1 MAGVTNAIEVRGAD
15 FRWSRAAGENK
26 KGAGPQPNCFLRLF
40 CGVQKKGDEDRWWE
54 DIDVGQEDY
63 KGDLPPSLAN
73 VDMAI
78 PPGSLVCI
86 IGRVGTGKSTLL
98 NGLINEAPC
107 VRGSVTVAGT
117 IAYCSQLPWIQNMT
131 VRDNICCGH
140 AFDEDK
146 YEHAVSV
153 CDMSDDMSA
162 FADGDQTEI
171 GERGINL
178 SGGQKQRVSLCR
190 AVYSD
195 ADVFILDDV
204 LSAVDTHV
212 GHHLMHRCILGALKK
227 KTRVMVLHQLQ
238 YIQHADFI
246 GVIED
251 GSMTKFGTYEQLR
264 AQGVDFE
271 QFVATKQEVEEG
283 EGNEVANDDKT
294 HKAGTPQP
302 GLATPKACHGAQNSN
317 SSGDDKD
324 KGKLTADEDRET
336 GVVRSVV
343 FFEYIKHVG
352 ALTSTMIIVGVC
364 VHQCFRISISWWLA
378 KWSTDTVDGT
388 AMDSDLPFYLGTY
401 VCLCFGQVSAV
412 AMRHG
417 VRAVGQV
424 RAARRL
430 HRLAIWA
437 VFRSSM
443 AWFDQTIT
451 GKIVNRLSS
460 DMQKIDIDLLNACL
474 FMAFVTSSLCASIG
488 VIIVNAPFVLV
499 SSCLAHSPSPSP
511 TPPVLPR

>member
-1 MAGVTNAIEVRGAD
+1 MLEQPDREPTNYTRKLSTALGAANAIDVCGAD
-15 FRWSRAAGENK
+15 FRWSRAAGENN
-26 KGAGPQPNCFLRLF
+26 KGAGAQPNCFLRFF
-40 CGVQKKGDEDRWWE
+40 CGVQRKEDEDRWWE
-54 DIDVGQEDY
+54 DIDRGGESQNSNACRS
-63 KGDLPPSLAN
+63 GAIPPSLAN

-78 PPGSLVCI
+78 PQGSLVCI
-86 IGRVGTGKSTLL
+86 MGRVGMGKSTLL

-107 VRGSVTVAGT
+107 VRGKVTVAGS

-131 VRDNICCGH
+131 VRDNILCGQG
-140 AFDEDK
+140 FDAVK
-146 YEHAVSV
+146 YERAVSV
-153 CDMSDDMSA
+153 CDMKDDMRA

-195 ADVFILDDV
+195 ADVFVLDDV

-212 GHHLMHRCILGALKK
+212 GHHLMHNCILGALKD

-238 YIQHADFI
+238 YVHHADFI

-251 GSMTKFGTYEQLR
+251 GRMTKFGTYEQLQ

-271 QFVATKQEVEEG
+271 KFVANKQEDAEEG
-283 EGNEVANDDKT
+283 DADALADGEELGAPE
-294 HKAGTPQP
+294 P
-302 GLATPKACHGAQNSN
+302 GMATPKASQQGTND
-317 SSGDDKD
+317 SSGDTS
-324 KGKLTADEDRET
+324 KGKLTTDEDREI
-336 GVVRSVV
+336 GVVRSAV

-352 ALTSTMIIVGVC
+352 AFSTTMIVVGVC
-364 VHQCFRISISWWLA
+364 VHQCFRVSISWWLA
-378 KWSTDTVDGT
+378 KWATDTVDGVAT
-388 AMDSDLPFYLGTY
+388 DEDLSYYLGVY
-401 VCLCFGQVSAV
+401 AFLCFGQVSAV

-430 HRLAIWA
+430 HRLAVWA

-443 AWFDQTIT
+443 TWF
-451 GKIVNRLSS
+451 GRPLFPIVAQFRDARLSLS
-460 DMQKIDIDLLNACL
+460 
-474 FMAFVTSSLCASIG
+474 
-488 VIIVNAPFVLV
+488 V
-499 SSCLAHSPSPSP
+499 S
-511 TPPVLPR
+511 